1 MATDSVA
8 RAIALAGLANGGGG
22 SVGPQGPTGPQ
33 GPKGDIGPVGPTG
46 PIGQTGPIGPTGPQG
61 PKGDPGEG
69 GGGLSTIVAGTGTS
83 SEVFNK
89 DATNTNAAASPYSH
103 AEGFGSVT
111 ADMETEGADNSGSH
125 AEGYQTTAK
134 GSGAHAEGW
143 KTHAEGY
150 GAHAQGYGTKAVGN
164 GAFASGYSQ
173 TPGNV
178 MASGKG
184 TVFFGIDEG
193 EGTTKP
199 TITDGS
205 FVVSTCPQKSKLSAA
220 GQSIILNTNAH
231 TQGRLT
237 ADTKSI
243 ILSTGNYLYTDVS
256 NSGILIQIGDRNS
269 SGGSANNSIT
279 IGSGH
284 SSSGGISIG
293 SSLFSSYASNATS
306 EGAVTLG
313 CGDLL
318 SSSTGSIAMGYNFSD
333 SNGDDRINSSAYG
346 SIAGGCGIKGG
357 IQASAEGA
365 IALGYATN
373 HGKIISSAQGAIA
386 LGCQSTGYQE
396 DNITASGL
404 GSVAIGPGATAGS
417 TNSIAIGYH
426 VNSGIENQTALGK
439 CNIAQTSAD
448 ETKYGLIFGNG
459 TDAARANA
467 FTLDWTG
474 NATFAGTVT
483 SASGADYAEY
493 FEWKDGNKDSE
504 DRVGYIVTLDGNKI
518 VKAKAG
524 DDILGIISGCA
535 TVIGDNAE
543 WNWQGRFERD
553 EFGRIIYDQVE
564 QFIDTPDPDWEP
576 NPEKPDEEVP
586 MIKKSLGYFPVPRE
600 NADYDPTKEYS
611 NRSNRPEWDTVG
623 MMGKLYVRDDGTAA
637 INDYVTV
644 SATTDGVAT
653 KAEGRTSM
661 RVMERVNDHIIRVC
675 FK

>member
-83 SEVFNK
+83 SIVMNH
-89 DATNTNAAASPYSH
+89 DDTNTNVASGNYS
-103 AEGFGSVT
+103 T
-111 ADMETEGADNSGSH
+111 AL
-125 AEGYQTTAK
+125 
-134 GSGAHAEGW
+134 
-143 KTHAEGY
+143 
-150 GAHAQGYGTKAVGN
+150 GYGTKAEGE
-164 GAFASGYSQ
+164 GALAAGYSQ
-173 TPGNV
+173 TAGNV
-178 MASGKG
+178 MAG
-184 TVFFGIDEG
+184 
-193 EGTTKP
+193 
-199 TITDGS
+199 
-205 FVVSTCPQKSKLSAA
+205 
-220 GQSIILNTNAH
+220 
-231 TQGRLT
+231 
-237 ADTKSI
+237 
-243 ILSTGNYLYTDVS
+243 
-256 NSGILIQIGDRNS
+256 
-269 SGGSANNSIT
+269 
-279 IGSGH
+279 
-284 SSSGGISIG
+284 
-293 SSLFSSYASNATS
+293 
-306 EGAVTLG
+306 EGAVCCIG
-313 CGDLL
+313 RA
-318 SSSTGSIAMGYNFSD
+318 TGAGSFKATGENSIAIGTSTYASLKGATNLNSIAIG
-333 SNGDDRINSSAYG
+333 SNVLASNVGAIIVGSGGASSGSQSIAIGNANQSTKYG
-346 SIAGGCGIKGG
+346 SIAIGYSTQSKGEYSTAIGYLSKAQNQGSIACGQRTEATATGSLAIGYG
-357 IQASAEGA
+357 TDNTSLLTASGQGSTA
-365 IALGYATN
+365 IGYSTPDN
-373 HGKIISSAQGAIA
+373 QIIS
-386 LGCQSTGYQE
+386 
-396 DNITASGL
+396 SGL
-404 GSVAIGPGATAGS
+404 GSVAIGTGAKASS
-417 TNSIAIGYH
+417 TNSIAFGDH
-426 VNSGIENQTALGK
+426 VNSGVENQTALGK
-439 CNIAQTSAD
+439 YNIAQTSAD

-459 TDAARANA
+459 TADAARANA

-600 NADYDPTKEYS
+600 NADYGPTKEYS

-653 KAEGRTSM
+653 KAENRTSM

>member
-8 RAIALAGLANGGGG
+8 RAIALAAKANSGKP
-22 SVGPQGPTGPQ
+22 GPA
-33 GPKGDIGPVGPTG
+33 GPKGDDGLAATIQVGTVTTG
-46 PIGQTGPIGPTGPQG
+46 AAGTNAEVTNVGTENAAVFNFTI
-61 PKGDPGEG
+61 PKGDTGEAG
-69 GGGLSTIVAGTGTS
+69 SGGLSTIVAGTGTS
-83 SEVFNK
+83 SIVMNH
-89 DATNTNAAASPYSH
+89 DDTNTNIASGNYS
-103 AEGFGSVT
+103 T
-111 ADMETEGADNSGSH
+111 AL
-125 AEGYQTTAK
+125 
-134 GSGAHAEGW
+134 
-143 KTHAEGY
+143 
-150 GAHAQGYGTKAVGN
+150 GYGTKAEGQ
-164 GAFASGYSQ
+164 GGFAAGYSE

-178 MASGKG
+178 
-184 TVFFGIDEG
+184 I
-193 EGTTKP
+193 
-199 TITDGS
+199 
-205 FVVSTCPQKSKLSAA
+205 A
-220 GQSIILNTNAH
+220 G
-231 TQGRLT
+231 
-237 ADTKSI
+237 
-243 ILSTGNYLYTDVS
+243 
-256 NSGILIQIGDRNS
+256 
-269 SGGSANNSIT
+269 
-279 IGSGH
+279 
-284 SSSGGISIG
+284 
-293 SSLFSSYASNATS
+293 
-306 EGAVTLG
+306 EGAVCCIGRT
-313 CGDLL
+313 
-318 SSSTGSIAMGYNFSD
+318 TGPKAF
-333 SNGDDRINSSAYG
+333 
-346 SIAGGCGIKGG
+346 K
-357 IQASAEGA
+357 
-365 IALGYATN
+365 
-373 HGKIISSAQGAIA
+373 
-386 LGCQSTGYQE
+386 
-396 DNITASGL
+396 
-404 GSVAIGPGATAGS
+404 AIGA
-417 TNSIAIGYH
+417 NSIAIGFNDV
-426 VNSGIENQTALGK
+426 VNSSDLDGGAFAPNSVAIGKAITDVSANGSIAIGSSIATGVFTKASGYCTTAIGYSSTASGDYASALGNSTEASGRFSAAVGIEAKALNNYSTALGFRAEARGIGSTAIGYSLSTFDSSLPTLANGDNSVAIGTGAKATSTNAFAFGYDVQSNVENQTTLGK
-439 CNIAQTSAD
+439 CNIIQTSSD

-459 TDAARANA
+459 TADARTNA

>member
-8 RAIALAGLANGGGG
+8 RAIALAAKANGGKP
-22 SVGPQGPTGPQ
+22 GPV
-33 GPKGDIGPVGPTG
+33 GPKGDDGLAATIQVGTVTTG
-46 PIGQTGPIGPTGPQG
+46 AAGTNAEVTNVGTENAAIFNFTI

-83 SEVFNK
+83 SIVMNH
-89 DATNTNAAASPYSH
+89 DDTNTNVASGNYS
-103 AEGFGSVT
+103 T
-111 ADMETEGADNSGSH
+111 AL
-125 AEGYQTTAK
+125 
-134 GSGAHAEGW
+134 
-143 KTHAEGY
+143 
-150 GAHAQGYGTKAVGN
+150 GYGTKAAGQ
-164 GAFASGYSQ
+164 GALAAGYSQ
-173 TPGNV
+173 TPGNI
-178 MASGKG
+178 MA
-184 TVFFGIDEG
+184 D
-193 EGTTKP
+193 
-199 TITDGS
+199 
-205 FVVSTCPQKSKLSAA
+205 
-220 GQSIILNTNAH
+220 
-231 TQGRLT
+231 
-237 ADTKSI
+237 
-243 ILSTGNYLYTDVS
+243 
-256 NSGILIQIGDRNS
+256 
-269 SGGSANNSIT
+269 
-279 IGSGH
+279 
-284 SSSGGISIG
+284 
-293 SSLFSSYASNATS
+293 
-306 EGAVTLG
+306 EGAVCCIGRTEG
-313 CGDLL
+313 T
-318 SSSTGSIAMGYNFSD
+318 SSWKATGENSIAIGAASYSFSRGATSLNSIAIG
-333 SNGDDRINSSAYG
+333 SNALASNNSSIIVGSSGISSGSQSIVIGNANQSTKYG
-346 SIAGGCGIKGG
+346 SIAVGHGSHA
-357 IQASAEGA
+357 QEDYS
-365 IALGYATN
+365 IALGNDVKAQGIGSTAIGYSTSSDE
-373 HGKIISSAQGAIA
+373 IISSG
-386 LGCQSTGYQE
+386 T
-396 DNITASGL
+396 N
-404 GSVAIGPGATAGS
+404 SVAIGTGAKAGS
-417 TNSIAIGYH
+417 TNSIAFGYN
-426 VNSGIENQTALGK
+426 VNSGVENQTTLGK
-439 CNIAQTSAD
+439 YNIAQTSAD

-459 TDAARANA
+459 TADARTNA

-504 DRVGYIVTLDGNKI
+504 DRVGYIVTLDGDKI

-653 KAEGRTSM
+653 KAENRTSM

>member
-8 RAIALAGLANGGGG
+8 RAIALAAKANSGKP
-22 SVGPQGPTGPQ
+22 GPA
-33 GPKGDIGPVGPTG
+33 GPKGDDGLAATIQVGTVTTG
-46 PIGQTGPIGPTGPQG
+46 AAGTNAEVTNVGTENAAIFNFTI

-83 SEVFNK
+83 SIVMNH
-89 DATNTNAAASPYSH
+89 DDTNTNVASGNYS
-103 AEGFGSVT
+103 T
-111 ADMETEGADNSGSH
+111 AL
-125 AEGYQTTAK
+125 
-134 GSGAHAEGW
+134 
-143 KTHAEGY
+143 
-150 GAHAQGYGTKAVGN
+150 GYGTKAAGQ
-164 GAFASGYSQ
+164 GALAAGYSE

-178 MASGKG
+178 IA
-184 TVFFGIDEG
+184 G
-193 EGTTKP
+193 EGAVCCIGRATGTSSWEA
-199 TITDGS
+199 IGDRSIAIG
-205 FVVSTCPQKSKLSAA
+205 VSTISQTKGAIYA
-220 GQSIILNTNAH
+220 NSIAIGSNTLA
-231 TQGRLT
+231 
-237 ADTKSI
+237 
-243 ILSTGNYLYTDVS
+243 S
-256 NSGILIQIGDRNS
+256 NSGATTIGNS
-269 SGGSANNSIT
+269 SES
-279 IGSGH
+279 SG
-284 SSSGGISIG
+284 SSSIAIG
-293 SSLFSSYASNATS
+293 SSTTAAGSGSIAIGSSVYSNGSHSTAIGYLSNAENQGS
-306 EGAVTLG
+306 IA
-313 CGDLL
+313 CGQRANATA
-318 SSSTGSIAMGYNFSD
+318 TGSIAIGYGAD
-333 SNGDDRINSSAYG
+333 STSLLTASGTG
-346 SIAGGCGIKGG
+346 ST
-357 IQASAEGA
+357 A
-365 IALGYATN
+365 IGYSTPN
-373 HGKIISSAQGAIA
+373 NQIISSG
-386 LGCQSTGYQE
+386 T
-396 DNITASGL
+396 N
-404 GSVAIGPGATAGS
+404 SVAIGTGAKASS
-417 TNSIAIGYH
+417 TNSIAFGYN
-426 VNSGIENQTALGK
+426 VNSGVENQTVLGK
-439 CNIAQTSAD
+439 YNIAQTSAD

-459 TDAARANA
+459 TADARANA

-504 DRVGYIVTLDGNKI
+504 DRVGYIVTLDGDKI

-600 NADYDPTKEYS
+600 NADYDPTKEYA

>member
-8 RAIALAGLANGGGG
+8 RAIALAAKANSGKP
-22 SVGPQGPTGPQ
+22 GPA
-33 GPKGDIGPVGPTG
+33 GPKGDDGLAATIQVGTVTTG
-46 PIGQTGPIGPTGPQG
+46 AAGTNAEVTNVGTENAAIFNFTI
-61 PKGDPGEG
+61 PKGDTGEAG
-69 GGGLSTIVAGTGTS
+69 SGGLSTIVAGTGTS
-83 SEVFNK
+83 SIVMNH
-89 DATNTNAAASPYSH
+89 DDTNTNAATGNYS
-103 AEGFGSVT
+103 T
-111 ADMETEGADNSGSH
+111 AL
-125 AEGYQTTAK
+125 
-134 GSGAHAEGW
+134 
-143 KTHAEGY
+143 
-150 GAHAQGYGTKAVGN
+150 GYGTKAAGQGAISFGSADTNGN
-164 GAFASGYSQ
+164 ISANNYGALAGGA
-173 TPGNV
+173 TTEKATITAN
-178 MASGKG
+178 GKG
-184 TVFFGIDEG
+184 TMARGYAKQ
-193 EGTTKP
+193 GT
-199 TITDGS
+199 S
-205 FVVSTCPQKSKLSAA
+205 
-220 GQSIILNTNAH
+220 
-231 TQGRLT
+231 
-237 ADTKSI
+237 
-243 ILSTGNYLYTDVS
+243 
-256 NSGILIQIGDRNS
+256 
-269 SGGSANNSIT
+269 SIT
-279 IGSGH
+279 A
-284 SSSGGISIG
+284 SSDGCTSIGIS
-293 SSLFSSYASNATS
+293 
-306 EGAVTLG
+306 E
-313 CGDLL
+313 
-318 SSSTGSIAMGYNFSD
+318 
-333 SNGDDRINSSAYG
+333 YG
-346 SIAGGCGIKGG
+346 SIIFSNALGATAIGRASQNGRM
-357 IQASAEGA
+357 QASGSGA
-365 IALGYATN
+365 IAAGFAYSNEILASGTGSLAFGYA
-373 HGKIISSAQGAIA
+373 
-386 LGCQSTGYQE
+386 LGGSIE
-396 DNITASGL
+396 ATADR
-404 GSVAIGPGATAGS
+404 SVAIGTGAKATNK
-417 TNSIAIGYH
+417 NSIAFGYN
-426 VNSGIENQTALGK
+426 VNSGVENQTALGK
-439 CNIAQTSAD
+439 YNIAQTSAD

-459 TDAARANA
+459 TADARANA

-504 DRVGYIVTLDGNKI
+504 DRVGYIVTLDGDKI

>member
-22 SVGPQGPTGPQ
+22 SS
-33 GPKGDIGPVGPTG
+33 
-46 PIGQTGPIGPTGPQG
+46 
-61 PKGDPGEG
+61 
-69 GGGLSTIVAGTGTS
+69 GLSTIAAGTGTS
-83 SEVFNK
+83 SIVMNH
-89 DATNTNAAASPYSH
+89 DDTNTNVASGNYS
-103 AEGFGSVT
+103 T
-111 ADMETEGADNSGSH
+111 AL
-125 AEGYQTTAK
+125 
-134 GSGAHAEGW
+134 
-143 KTHAEGY
+143 
-150 GAHAQGYGTKAVGN
+150 GYGTKAAGEGALAAGDSKISGN
-164 GAFASGYSQ
+164 IQASGDGAIAIGKTYATATGTGVPSIL
-173 TPGNV
+173 
-178 MASGKG
+178 ASGQG
-184 TVFFGIDEG
+184 SAAIGAAVSTSNSDC
-193 EGTTKP
+193 
-199 TITDGS
+199 TIT
-205 FVVSTCPQKSKLSAA
+205 A
-220 GQSIILNTNAH
+220 
-231 TQGRLT
+231 
-237 ADTKSI
+237 
-243 ILSTGNYLYTDVS
+243 
-256 NSGILIQIGDRNS
+256 
-269 SGGSANNSIT
+269 
-279 IGSGH
+279 SGH
-284 SSSGGISIG
+284 
-293 SSLFSSYASNATS
+293 
-306 EGAVTLG
+306 
-313 CGDLL
+313 
-318 SSSTGSIAMGYNFSD
+318 GSIAMGATA
-333 SNGDDRINSSAYG
+333 SSKKIISSGIG
-346 SIAGGCGIKGG
+346 SFACGNAISGN
-357 IQASAEGA
+357 ILSEGEGS
-365 IALGYATN
+365 IALGYALSTIQAS
-373 HGKIISSAQGAIA
+373 GTGSFAGGYGGSDARAEGSFVW
-386 LGCQSTGYQE
+386 STG
-396 DNITASGL
+396 SGSIANKE
-404 GSVAIGPGATAGS
+404 GSVSIGSGVSAFGAMQQVRGKYNIFDTANTYADIYGIGTGPR
-417 TNSIAIGYH
+417 TNGY
-426 VNSGIENQTALGK
+426 
-439 CNIAQTSAD
+439 
-448 ETKYGLIFGNG
+448 
-459 TDAARANA
+459 
-467 FTLDWTG
+467 TLDWTG

-600 NADYDPTKEYS
+600 NADYDPTKEYA

>member
-8 RAIALAGLANGGGG
+8 RAIALAAKANSGKP
-22 SVGPQGPTGPQ
+22 GPA
-33 GPKGDIGPVGPTG
+33 GPKGDDGLAATIQVGTVTTG
-46 PIGQTGPIGPTGPQG
+46 AAGTNAEVTNVGTENAAVFNFTI
-61 PKGDPGEG
+61 PKGDTGEAG
-69 GGGLSTIVAGTGTS
+69 SGGLSTIVAGTGTS
-83 SEVFNK
+83 SIVMNH
-89 DATNTNAAASPYSH
+89 DDTNTNEASGNYS
-103 AEGFGSVT
+103 T
-111 ADMETEGADNSGSH
+111 AL
-125 AEGYQTTAK
+125 
-134 GSGAHAEGW
+134 
-143 KTHAEGY
+143 
-150 GAHAQGYGTKAVGN
+150 GYGTKAAGE
-164 GAFASGYSQ
+164 GGFAAGYSN

-178 MASGKG
+178 MAG
-184 TVFFGIDEG
+184 
-193 EGTTKP
+193 
-199 TITDGS
+199 
-205 FVVSTCPQKSKLSAA
+205 
-220 GQSIILNTNAH
+220 
-231 TQGRLT
+231 
-237 ADTKSI
+237 
-243 ILSTGNYLYTDVS
+243 
-256 NSGILIQIGDRNS
+256 
-269 SGGSANNSIT
+269 
-279 IGSGH
+279 
-284 SSSGGISIG
+284 
-293 SSLFSSYASNATS
+293 
-306 EGAVTLG
+306 EGAVCCIGRVTK
-313 CGDLL
+313 
-318 SSSTGSIAMGYNFSD
+318 TGGWKATGKNSIAIGSYS
-333 SNGDDRINSSAYG
+333 GGLGGTYG
-346 SIAGGCGIKGG
+346 ATGENSIAIGNAIEATASNCIGLGADAKSSGTSAIAIGNEANASSIYATSIGYYSNASNTDAISLGHLSNANGHGG
-357 IQASAEGA
+357 IAIGTRATASIGGA
-365 IALGYATN
+365 IAIGYGSDSTNKTQAT
-373 HGKIISSAQGAIA
+373 GTYSMA
-386 LGCQSTGYQE
+386 LGSCPSSP
-396 DNITASGL
+396 IVASGAN
-404 GSVAIGPGATAGS
+404 SVAIGPGATAGN
-417 TNSIAIGYH
+417 TNSIAFGYH
-426 VNSGIENQTALGK
+426 VNSGVENQTALGK
-439 CNIAQTSAD
+439 YNIAQTSAD

-459 TDAARANA
+459 TADTARTNA

-493 FEWKDGNKDSE
+493 FEWKDGNVNSE
-504 DRVGYIVTLDGNKI
+504 DRVGYIVTLDGDKI

-653 KAEGRTSM
+653 KAENRTSM

>member
-1 MATDSVA
+1 MLTAS
-8 RAIALAGLANGGGG
+8 
-22 SVGPQGPTGPQ
+22 
-33 GPKGDIGPVGPTG
+33 
-46 PIGQTGPIGPTGPQG
+46 
-61 PKGDPGEG
+61 
-69 GGGLSTIVAGTGTS
+69 GTGS
-83 SEVFNK
+83 
-89 DATNTNAAASPYSH
+89 
-103 AEGFGSVT
+103 T
-111 ADMETEGADNSGSH
+111 AI
-125 AEGYQTTAK
+125 
-134 GSGAHAEGW
+134 
-143 KTHAEGY
+143 
-150 GAHAQGYGTKAVGN
+150 
-164 GAFASGYSQ
+164 GYS
-173 TPGNV
+173 
-178 MASGKG
+178 
-184 TVFFGIDEG
+184 
-193 EGTTKP
+193 
-199 TITDGS
+199 
-205 FVVSTCPQKSKLSAA
+205 VSDNQ
-220 GQSIILNTNAH
+220 
-231 TQGRLT
+231 
-237 ADTKSI
+237 
-243 ILSTGNYLYTDVS
+243 
-256 NSGILIQIGDRNS
+256 
-269 SGGSANNSIT
+269 
-279 IGSGH
+279 
-284 SSSGGISIG
+284 
-293 SSLFSSYASNATS
+293 
-306 EGAVTLG
+306 
-313 CGDLL
+313 
-318 SSSTGSIAMGYNFSD
+318 
-333 SNGDDRINSSAYG
+333 
-346 SIAGGCGIKGG
+346 
-357 IQASAEGA
+357 
-365 IALGYATN
+365 
-373 HGKIISSAQGAIA
+373 IIS
-386 LGCQSTGYQE
+386 
-396 DNITASGL
+396 SGL
-404 GSVAIGPGATAGS
+404 GSVAIGTGATAGN
-417 TNSIAIGYH
+417 TNSIAFGYN
-426 VNSGIENQTALGK
+426 VNSGVENQTVLGK
-439 CNIAQTSAD
+439 YNIAQTSAD

-459 TDAARANA
+459 TADARANA

-600 NADYDPTKEYS
+600 NADYDPTKEYA